1 MNKTLAYC
9 DIFRI
14 DAFYLTAWQI
24 ITLTVINV
32 IIMVG
37 NITANSLVTYVL
49 IKTKQLSFAP
59 YKLLFML
66 SLSDLLTAGVL
77 AQTLLFTII
86 NGTSCFINLISK
98 VTSIFFTNVF
108 GYTIGIMGVDRFI
121 RIKFYTNVRGI
132 VTTKFILISVSMAL
146 LAALIN
152 AVAVPVGIL
161 LKKEP
166 IFTRISLTMGFTV
179 VSIVVFLQLLVI
191 RTSNAVHGEF
201 TFNVSKTANKRIN
214 KFSMRIMLL
223 LVFFSSPY
231 LIVMGIRGVSHS
243 QLNKNVKAILEFIAA
258 LSVIFVYTNCIANA
272 ILFLTMNVKARRFLR
287 KFVK

>member
-59 YKLLFML
+59 YKLIFIL
-66 SLSDLLTAGVL
+66 SLSDLLTGVL

-98 VTSIFFTNVF
+98 VTSIFFTNVS

-179 VSIVVFLQLLVI
+179 VSIVVFLQL
-191 RTSNAVHGEF
+191 VHGEF
-201 TFNVSKTANKRIN
+201 TFNVSKTANKKIN
-214 KFSMRIMLL
+214 KLSMRIMLL

-231 LIVMGIRGVSHS
+231 LIVMGIRGVSYS

-272 ILFLTMNVKARRFLR
+272 IIFLTMNVKARGFLR

>member
-59 YKLLFML
+59 YKLIFIL
-66 SLSDLLTAGVL
+66 SLSDLLTGVL

-98 VTSIFFTNVF
+98 VTSIFFTNVS

-179 VSIVVFLQLLVI
+179 VSIVVFLQLLVR

-201 TFNVSKTANKRIN
+201 TFNVSKTANKTIN
-214 KFSMRIMLL
+214 KLSMRIMLL

-231 LIVMGIRGVSHS
+231 LIVMGIRGVSYS

-272 ILFLTMNVKARRFLR
+272 IIFLTMNVKARRFLR

>member
-32 IIMVG
+32 IIMIG

-59 YKLLFML
+59 YKLIFML
-66 SLSDLLTAGVL
+66 SLSDLLTGVL

-98 VTSIFFTNVF
+98 VTSIFFTNVS
-108 GYTIGIMGVDRFI
+108 GYTIGIIGVDRFI

-201 TFNVSKTANKRIN
+201 TFNVSKTANKKIN
-214 KFSMRIMLL
+214 KLSMRIMLL

>member
-32 IIMVG
+32 IIMIG

-59 YKLLFML
+59 YKLIFML
-66 SLSDLLTAGVL
+66 SLSDLLTGVL

-98 VTSIFFTNVF
+98 VTSIFFTNVS
-108 GYTIGIMGVDRFI
+108 GYTIGIIGVHRFI

-201 TFNVSKTANKRIN
+201 TLNVSKTANKKIN
-214 KFSMRIMLL
+214 KLSMRIMLL

-231 LIVMGIRGVSHS
+231 LIVMGIRGVSYS

>member
-32 IIMVG
+32 IIMIG

-59 YKLLFML
+59 YKLIFML
-66 SLSDLLTAGVL
+66 SLSDLLTGVL

-98 VTSIFFTNVF
+98 VTSIFFTNVS

-152 AVAVPVGIL
+152 AVAVPLGIL

-179 VSIVVFLQLLVI
+179 VRIVVFLQLLVI

-201 TFNVSKTANKRIN
+201 TFNVSKTANKKIN
-214 KFSMRIMLL
+214 KLSMRIMLL

-231 LIVMGIRGVSHS
+231 LIVMGIRGVSYS